1 MVTSM
6 TTNGAINTITNET
19 IKQYNTNGFGSG
31 ASGFIVIIIALIF
44 IGLAGYIIKRNQKK
58 SEDLQ
63 EKLLKLFEESVNNNN
78 KEMKELNTNMI
89 DEIKNITLVIK
100 ESMETMNINTT
111 KSNEMIYSII
121 ESGNDRIVDIINS
134 EKQITLSDFEKQ
146 CKVLMELS
154 LLRVYESLTSR
165 LEKNDLVKLK
175 CDLIGTEIQCHKDS
189 EIFSII
195 RKFALEC
202 KSDMKGLNYSNDTIK
217 TKVFDKYSE
226 YLNDLNEKMCGV
238 FDVNEGYSKEL
249 VGRTLRNT
257 LFSTLN
263 TINDLSFDKL

>member
-89 DEIKNITLVIK
+89 DE
-100 ESMETMNINTT
+100 MH
-111 KSNEMIYSII
+111 
-121 ESGNDRIVDIINS
+121 
-134 EKQITLSDFEKQ
+134 
-146 CKVLMELS
+146 S
-154 LLRVYESLTSR
+154 LLIFNTS
-165 LEKNDLVKLK
+165 
-175 CDLIGTEIQCHKDS
+175 
-189 EIFSII
+189 
-195 RKFALEC
+195 
-202 KSDMKGLNYSNDTIK
+202 
-217 TKVFDKYSE
+217 
-226 YLNDLNEKMCGV
+226 
-238 FDVNEGYSKEL
+238 
-249 VGRTLRNT
+249 
-257 LFSTLN
+257 
-263 TINDLSFDKL
+263 